1 MKYFNNIKSFAGLK
15 ETYRNLIKANHPDN
29 GGNIETMKEINVE
42 FEAAFRIWKTR
53 DAAKLTEEE
62 QTETAAS
69 VTRRFYTA
77 NGWAGSNYNS
87 RLTLKEIAAIVR
99 AYVKEKYPTCKFS
112 VRTSYAS
119 MCQELHVSIK
129 EFPAQMWKTGEDLR
143 RDGLT
148 EHIVTTIDFGADAG
162 KPYEYDTYKQ
172 EINDL
177 MCKMSSNGYWDKSSW
192 TDEEFIAA
200 YDEMLTKTTNYSFFA
215 VPTEYFK
222 AVVDDVDA
230 LVNSY
235 NYEDCDGM
243 IDYFDVFFYYF
254 GCQTNDCKQV
264 EKVARIAKRTTTPA
278 TTKDTEST
286 TPEIETSGEHY
297 AIEESKHTK
306 TGAQIWLVKWLDRL
320 SREEYVTLNN
330 KIRSIGGYYS
340 RYTHSFIFNSDPT
353 EALKAI

>member
-29 GGNIETMKEINVE
+29 GGNAETMKEINVE

-53 DAAKLTEEE
+53 DAEKLTAEEK
-62 QTETAAS
+62 TETAAT

-129 EFPAQMWKTGEDLR
+129 EFPAQMWKTGEDLK

-148 EHIVTTIDFGADAG
+148 EHIICDDG
-162 KPYEYDTYKQ
+162 YEYDTYKQ

-177 MCKMSSNGYWDKSSW
+177 MHKMSANGYFNRSNW
-192 TDEEFIAA
+192 TDDELISD
-200 YDEMLTKTTNYSFFA
+200 YDSMLEKTTNYGFFA
-215 VPTEYFK
+215 VPTVYFK
-222 AVVDDVDA
+222 SVVDDVDS
-230 LVNSY
+230 LVKSY

-243 IDYFDVFFYYF
+243 IDYFDVNFYYF
-254 GCQTNDCKQV
+254 GCKMDDCKQV
-264 EKVARIAKRTTTPA
+264 EKVARIAKQTTTPA
-278 TTKDTEST
+278 MAKNTEST
-286 TPEIETSGEHY
+286 TPEIETSGERY

-320 SREEYVTLNN
+320 SREEYITLNN
-330 KIRSIGGYYS
+330 KIKNIGGYYS

>member
-1 MKYFNNIKSFAGLK
+1 MKYFNKIKSFAELK
-15 ETYRNLIKANHPDN
+15 ESYRSLIKANHPDN
-29 GGNIETMKEINVE
+29 GGNAETMKEINVE

-62 QTETAAS
+62 QTETAAT

-119 MCQELHVSIK
+119 MCQELHVAIK

-162 KPYEYDTYKQ
+162 KTYEYDKYKQ

-177 MCKMSSNGYWDKSSW
+177 MRKMSTNGYFNRDSW
-192 TDEEFIAA
+192 TEDDFISD
-200 YDEMLTKTTNYSFFA
+200 YDAMLTKTTNYGFFA

-222 AVVDDVDA
+222 SVVDDVDA
-230 LVNSY
+230 LVKSY

-243 IDYFDVFFYYF
+243 IDYFNVNFYYF
-254 GCQTNDCKQV
+254 GCKMDECKQV
-264 EKVARIAKRTTTPA
+264 EKVARIAKQTTTPT
-278 TTKDTEST
+278 TTKDTGST
-286 TPEIETSGEHY
+286 TPAIETSGEHY

-320 SREEYVTLNN
+320 SREEYITLNN
-330 KIRSIGGYYS
+330 KIKNIGGYYS

>member
-1 MKYFNNIKSFAGLK
+1 MKYFNNIKSFAELK

-29 GGNIETMKEINVE
+29 GGNAETMSEINVE

-62 QTETAAS
+62 QTETAAT

-119 MCQELHVSIK
+119 MCQELHVAIK
-129 EFPAQMWKTGEDLR
+129 EFPAQMWKTGEDLKR
-143 RDGLT
+143 EGLKK
-148 EHIVTTIDFGADAG
+148 HFICDNG
-162 KPYEYDTYKQ
+162 YEYDSYKD
-172 EINDL
+172 EISEL
-177 MCKMSSNGYWDKSSW
+177 LRKMSNNGYFDKSSW
-192 TDEEFIAA
+192 EDSELIAA
-200 YDEMLTKTTNYSFFA
+200 YDEMIAKTSNLDFFA
-215 VPTEYFK
+215 LPTEYFK
-222 AVVDDVDA
+222 MVVNDVDS
-230 LVNSY
+230 LVKSY

-243 IDYFDVFFYYF
+243 IDYFDVNFYYF
-254 GCQTNDCKQV
+254 GCKTSECKQV
-264 EKVARIAKRTTTPA
+264 EKVARIANPA
-278 TTKDTEST
+278 TLPAETKSEAKQ
-286 TPEIETSGEHY
+286 INTSGKPY
-297 AIEESKHTK
+297 TVEESRHTK
-306 TGAQIWLVKWLDRL
+306 TGAVIWLVKWLDRL
-320 SREEYVTLNN
+320 SREEYITLNN
-330 KIRSIGGYYS
+330 KIKSIGGYYS

>member
-1 MKYFNNIKSFAGLK
+1 MKYFNNIQSFAGLK

-29 GGNIETMKEINVE
+29 GGNAETMKEINIE

-53 DAAKLTEEE
+53 DAEKLTAEEK
-62 QTETAAS
+62 TETAAT
-69 VTRRFYTA
+69 VTKRFYTA
-77 NGWAGSNYNS
+77 NGWAGSNYNGS
-87 RLTLKEIAAIVR
+87 LSLKEIAAIVR

-129 EFPAQMWKTGEDLR
+129 EFPAQMWKTGEDLK

-148 EHIVTTIDFGADAG
+148 EHIICDDG
-162 KPYEYDTYKQ
+162 YEYDTYKQ

-177 MCKMSSNGYWDKSSW
+177 MRKMSGNGYFNRSSW
-192 TDEEFIAA
+192 TEEEFISD
-200 YDEMLTKTTNYSFFA
+200 YDEMLTKTTNYGFFA

-222 AVVDDVDA
+222 SVVDDVDA

-235 NYEDCDGM
+235 NYEDCDGQ
-243 IDYFDVFFYYF
+243 IDYFDVNFYYF
-254 GCQTNDCKQV
+254 GCQMDGCKQV
-264 EKVARIAKRTTTPA
+264 EKVARIAKQTTTPA
-278 TTKDTEST
+278 TTKDTENT

-320 SREEYVTLNN
+320 SREEYITLNN
-330 KIRSIGGYYS
+330 KIKNIGGYYS